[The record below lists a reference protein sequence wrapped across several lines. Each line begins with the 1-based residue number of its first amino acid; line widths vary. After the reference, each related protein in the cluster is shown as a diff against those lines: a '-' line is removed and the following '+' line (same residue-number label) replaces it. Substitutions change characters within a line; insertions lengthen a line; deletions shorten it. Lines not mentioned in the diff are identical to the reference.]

1 MSKELEI
8 YSSLHK
14 KAKRN
19 YLERMI
25 NQKVKNM
32 VIAKKYSKLYWDGS
46 RSTGYGGYKY
56 IENYWKPVAEKL
68 IKIYKLNANS
78 KILDIGCGKAFL
90 LYEIKKIIPNI
101 SIKGVDISNY
111 AIRNSPKKIGKYLK
125 VHNVKKKLPF
135 KSKEF
140 DLAFSFGCVHNLK
153 IFDLEKCL
161 NEFTRV
167 SKKQFIMTES
177 YKSEKQLFN
186 LQCWALTCESFLSY
200 QEWIWIFK
208 KFGYKGDYEFIY
220 FD

>member
-1 MSKELEI
+1 
-8 YSSLHK
+8 
-14 KAKRN
+14 
-19 YLERMI
+19 MI
-25 NQKVKNM
+25 LK
-32 VIAKKYSKLYWDGS
+32 
-46 RSTGYGGYKY
+46 
-56 IENYWKPVAEKL
+56 
-68 IKIYKLNANS
+68 
-78 KILDIGCGKAFL
+78 F
-90 LYEIKKIIPNI
+90 YEIKKIIPNI

-111 AIRNSPKKIGKYLK
+111 DIRNSPKKIGKYLK